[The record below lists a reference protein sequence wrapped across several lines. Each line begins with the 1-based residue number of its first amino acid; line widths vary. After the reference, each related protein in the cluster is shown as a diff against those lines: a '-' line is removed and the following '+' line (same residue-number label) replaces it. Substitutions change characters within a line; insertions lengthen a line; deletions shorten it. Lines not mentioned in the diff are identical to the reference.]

1 MRAYRQMGV
10 KEGIAYAWSRSR
22 KGGWAIAQSPIMRT
36 TVTLKRLKR
45 AGYIS
50 FSDTYQSVSPIFE
63 NRLIPV
69 GTLLRQQYR
78 CERCTGGVL
87 LRQPS
92 TRCVPCMCSSAQ
104 TAS

>member
-1 MRAYRQMGV
+1 VNNHWKKPNRRMRAYRQMGV

-36 TVTLKRLKR
+36 TITLERLKR

-50 FSDTYQSVSPIFE
+50 FSGTYQSVSPIFE

-69 GTLLRQQYR
+69 GT
-78 CERCTGGVL
+78 
-87 LRQPS
+87 
-92 TRCVPCMCSSAQ
+92 
-104 TAS
+104 